1 MRTIANRIRA
11 GMALVSL
18 PLALSFT
25 GCVDATDMAQP
36 EPAAVGEASATLVG
50 TVLDTLE
57 QPVAD
62 ATVVLAINGY
72 DVGEAVLTDAEGR
85 YALQVQVSAITEA
98 QRLRQEIQVLVRPPL
113 ADLGARGTWAG
124 DHIQE
129 LPLTLRE
136 FVPME
141 HLVPGRKLAMKTGF
155 VPVQGKGFP
164 ITDALK
170 RDGGTL
176 TWHMARSPVGPI
188 DVSLIV
194 EPGSIRVES
203 DDPQDEITLT
213 ILDREKVPM
222 AIPDDGYGLMW
233 TIQPRGVIFDPP
245 AKVSISGGRLELLGL
260 VEAEPG
266 NTFELYGASL
276 DRGWR
281 LYGDVAVEA
290 LTDDQV
296 TLTSVEGIIQRG
308 AWGHVLSNPASDA
321 GMLATCRNKHTGRY
335 VVCAI
340 FGQAGFDLAGPPL
353 SLFETQVSPRQADY
367 RRQPNRPYWYTDREN
382 RCQNCTN
389 IGVPQAQMAVGLS
402 VGLPEDDGNQG
413 VFVVATELCAS
424 EAIVRNLDER
434 DTLVSNRVANW
445 ALQFGVEEIDIGAG
459 EGQTPRT
466 ELWESFCNDEDVC
479 PDFEPGEVTVQRRQ
493 FTRRHIF
500 ETSSFHCAADDRQE
514 GWVGR

>member
-1 MRTIANRIRA
+1 
-11 GMALVSL
+11 MALVSI
-18 PLALSFT
+18 PLALSLT
-25 GCVDATDMAQP
+25 ACVDATDIDP
-36 EPAAVGEASATLVG
+36 TEVEAVGEAPATLVG
-50 TVLDTLE
+50 TVLDTLDA
-57 QPVAD
+57 PVAQ
-62 ATVVLAINGY
+62 ASVVLAINGY
-72 DVGEAVLTDAEGR
+72 EVGESVLTDADGR
-85 YALQVQVSAITEA
+85 YMLPVEVSAITEA
-98 QRLRQEIQVLVRPPL
+98 QRQRQEVQVLVRAPL
-113 ADLGARGTWAG
+113 EDRGARGTWAG
-124 DHIQE
+124 DRIQL

-141 HLVPGRKLAMKTGF
+141 HLVPGRHLAMKTGY
-155 VPVQGKGFP
+155 VPVQGKGYA
-164 ITDALK
+164 ITPALV

-176 TWHMARSPVGPI
+176 TWHMASSPVGPI
-188 DVSLIV
+188 DVSLII
-194 EPGSIRVES
+194 EPGSIRVEG

-213 ILDREKVPM
+213 ILEREKAPM

-233 TIQPRGVIFDPP
+233 TIQPRDVIFDPP
-245 AKVSISGGRLELLGL
+245 AKVSVTGGRLELLGL

-276 DRGWR
+276 DRGWH
-281 LYGDVAVEA
+281 LYGDVEVEA
-290 LTDDQV
+290 LTADQV

-321 GMLATCRNKHTGRY
+321 GMLATCQNKHTGRY
-335 VVCAI
+335 VVCAV

-367 RRQPNRPYWYTDREN
+367 RRQPDRPYWYTDREN

-402 VGLPEDDGNQG
+402 VGLPENDGDQG

-424 EAIVRNLDER
+424 EVAVRNLDER
-434 DTLVSNRVANW
+434 DALVAGRVANW
-445 ALQFGVEEIDIGAG
+445 ALQFGVDEVDIGAG
-459 EGQTPRT
+459 EGETPRT
-466 ELWESFCNDEDVC
+466 ELWESFCNDDEVC
-479 PDFEPGEVTVQRRQ
+479 PDFEPGEVTVRRRQ

-500 ETSSFHCAADDRQE
+500 ETSGFHCAADDRQE